1 MKRTILTFVLV
12 VAAMMAMGQEKVV
25 WEKPTTEFRSH
36 NGNRTG
42 RLFLDVTRVEL
53 MDMETLV
60 YITVMQTPIPDY
72 WFRFASDTYLKVGNN
87 RYTVLSADGIE
98 LNKQERTNKDGKRDV
113 VFHFP
118 PLPRGTKSFDFI
130 EGDGEGAFQ
139 IKGIKPVEER
149 WKQFFPSYW
158 RNERTGD
165 WDIAFLEDFVIYDG
179 QFWNYMEKP
188 DMNKPV
194 DNAKFTIWNESGWL
208 NVKIGKDEF
217 RYDKPVIRCL
227 DVKVGKDKQ
236 GKRIIQIDTKQGKK
250 EVYSMITDRFLPDYP
265 TKDMSTEFHDNAF
278 RQGDSVTIVGAV
290 LHSKEKMDN
299 VHIVSYFTDLYE
311 GSFLSVYDEK
321 IPLDSLGRFQV
332 TIPVVNLQ
340 TIALSDWDQWDVIV
354 EPGETYFML
363 WDKET
368 GQQLVMGKN
377 ARLQNEL
384 FAHHVPWRSEPPEE
398 KDSITA
404 TDIVNYMDVCKA
416 CIRTDLAAVDSVCQA
431 NPTLSERF
439 RIQAENIAR
448 SGAVSWFIYRSMDC
462 MKNDTLPSAAVDFI
476 NDELPRH
483 LNTSLLATDRIN
495 YPLSYYTSLLE
506 FFTPT
511 KRITNSASSEEEARE
526 MFMMAQITSFYEY
539 IKGMKVDSF
548 IKSLMFARHMN
559 NWMDERIR
567 PLPNAALAYVDEL
580 VTVPTLHEC
589 VMQVYQKFVE
599 LRNQQFTATRSLRSA
614 DEVEGI
620 DDGEALLAKLIEPYR
635 GKFVY
640 LDIWGSWCGP
650 CKAALK
656 ESHELK
662 DALKDHDIVYL
673 YLANS
678 TSDEE
683 WKNVIKAY
691 NLTGDNI
698 VHYNLPAE
706 QQRAIEEFLQVDGF
720 PYYKIFDKE
729 GKLYDIN
736 ADARNV
742 GAMKIFFN
750 KVDKKE
756 K

>member
-1 MKRTILTFVLV
+1 MKTKLLTMLFALVALAGQAKEKTI
-12 VAAMMAMGQEKVV
+12 V
-25 WEKPTTEFRSH
+25 WEQPTIEYNNYCGDGAYSL
-36 NGNRTG
+36 N
-42 RLFLDVTRVEL
+42 LDVTRVEL
-53 MDMETLV
+53 KAAETLV
-60 YITVMQTPIPDY
+60 YITMKRSVYPEN
-72 WFRFASDTYLKVGNN
+72 WFRFVSDTYLKVGDK
-87 RYTVLSADGIE
+87 RYTVVSADGIE
-98 LNKQERTNKDGKRDV
+98 LDKQEYGGKRDI

-118 PLPRGTKSFDFI
+118 PLPKGTKVFDFI

-188 DMNKPV
+188 DVNKPV

-384 FAHHVPWRSEPPEE
+384 FAHHVPSKSDTPE
-398 KDSITA
+398 KRDSITA
-404 TDIVNYMDVCKA
+404 NDIVNYMDVCKA

-448 SGAVSWFIYRSMDC
+448 SGAVSWLIYRCMDC
-462 MKNDTLPSAAVDFI
+462 MENDTLPAAAVDFI
-476 NDELPRH
+476 NDELLRH
-483 LNTSLLATDRIN
+483 LNTSLLATERIN
-495 YPLSYYTSLLE
+495 YPLSYYTNLLE

-526 MFMMAQITSFYEY
+526 MFMMAQITPFYEY

-548 IKSLMFARHMN
+548 IKSLMFARQMN
-559 NWMDERIR
+559 KWMDERIH
-567 PLPNAALAYVDEL
+567 PLPNAALTYVDEL

-673 YLANS
+673 YLANE